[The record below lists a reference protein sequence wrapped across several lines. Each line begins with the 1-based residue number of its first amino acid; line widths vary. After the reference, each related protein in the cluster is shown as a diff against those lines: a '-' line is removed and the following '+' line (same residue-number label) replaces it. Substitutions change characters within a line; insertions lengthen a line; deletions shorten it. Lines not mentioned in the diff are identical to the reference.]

1 MLSTRRML
9 TGALVGGLLAS
20 TPLIAQDRAVT
31 LAARTGGFQALTDL
45 NDAGTADFK
54 KVGYNVGA
62 GVAVQLTRFLSV
74 RGDFTFAENELRS
87 GDAFE
92 GDKLRRYFYD
102 AALQLQYRNASG
114 LTPYAFGGVGGVTL
128 DQTGVSAATK
138 TKFASTF
145 GVGVNYELPQTGL
158 GLFIEGKGWVY
169 NLSKL
174 DGALATYDKSQ
185 VELGWSGGLSYR
197 IPIS

>member
-1 MLSTRRML
+1 MLSTRRIL
-9 TGALVGGLLAS
+9 AAVAVGLLSS
-20 TPLIAQDRAVT
+20 TPLIAQERAVT
-31 LAARTGGFQALTDL
+31 FSARTGGFQALTEL

-54 KVGYNVGA
+54 KVGYNVGG
-62 GVAVQLTRFLSV
+62 GVGLQLNRYLTV

-87 GDAFE
+87 DDVFR

-102 AALQLQYRNASG
+102 AALQLQYRSSAG
-114 LTPYAFGGVGGVTL
+114 LTPYAFAGAGGVTL
-128 DQTGVSAATK
+128 DQTGSSAKNK

-145 GVGVNYELPQTGL
+145 GLGVNYELPQTGI

-169 NLSKL
+169 NLSKV
-174 DGALATYDKSQ
+174 DGALSAYDKSQ
-185 VELGWSGGLSYR
+185 VELGWTGGLSYR